1 MMDVG
6 WLRTRRGR
14 VVYRRPVH
22 AFTERDAA
30 RILRNVLNFDPTMDF
45 DPQTLDLL
53 QFLFCFGFL
62 PINLPIRKIELDAE
76 APDWFSILRSAL
88 YGIADILGVPEI
100 MQEFARQLEHL
111 VGTPKSGDVGFVVDS
126 DFLRLLYEAQSTI
139 ILDGGGVVWR
149 KQRH

>member
-1 MMDVG
+1 MDDG
-6 WLRTRRGR
+6 WLRTRQGR

-30 RILRNVLNFDPTMDF
+30 RVLRNVLNFDPTMDF

-53 QFLFCFGFL
+53 QFLFRHGFL
-62 PINLPIRKIELDAE
+62 PINLPIKRIELDGE
-76 APDWFSILRSAL
+76 APDWFSVLRSAL

-111 VGTPKSGDVGFVVDS
+111 IGTPKSGAVGYVVDS

-139 ILDGGGVVWR
+139 IQDEGGTEWQR
-149 KQRH
+149 KMR